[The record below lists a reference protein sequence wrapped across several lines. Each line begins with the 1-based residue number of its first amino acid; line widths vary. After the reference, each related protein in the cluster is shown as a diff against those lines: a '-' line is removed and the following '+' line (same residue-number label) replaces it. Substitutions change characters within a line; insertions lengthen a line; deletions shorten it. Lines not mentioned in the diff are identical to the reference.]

1 MKIREFVISIVSKF
15 DSSGF
20 NAADRATERLT
31 DDTDDATA
39 ATKRLGAAQ
48 SQVGSVASGAAGKV
62 RKLGETTSSA
72 GQAAKRAGSQARD
85 ASGRFGSAGARASG
99 ARKGISGFGSSLAS
113 LAGPAKAGAV
123 AIGSLVAAAT
133 LGAGAIISQGS
144 TFEGFRAQL
153 TTLFGDAGEAEKAF
167 SGIKDFAKKTPFEI
181 DQVTRAFIALKTRGV
196 NPTDEALTGLGDLA
210 SSRGQTIED
219 VVSAATAAARG
230 ELDSLEGFIDGAKV
244 SGDKL
249 ALSFKGQTV
258 EVDKNAAAVTKALVA
273 FGQMEGV
280 AGGMAAQSATTA
292 GVISNLRGGIENFFD
307 EVAQL
312 GVLDEFKGLLD
323 DIAGAGGDEQ
333 GGLAQILADTLI
345 AVLRS
350 LREAVKK
357 VTAEDIKGFFN
368 AAKSAAQSL
377 ATGIGLVSS
386 AFRFIIDTVGGT
398 EQAMQTF
405 ALGVVA
411 ITAAFYGP
419 AGLVVAAGAAGLA
432 IGGFLNSLGAD
443 DALASFLGDLTG
455 LNREL
460 DELDR
465 INGGR
470 TTQRGA
476 PKIGEKVAEN
486 PASLSDVEKYRRKK
500 GETTIRGGAKFLAPS
515 EETPFDIKPADTV
528 RFSKNGEQV
537 FSDVATLESIASGA
551 TKSERL
557 TQAEATSALE
567 TALAGDIKA
576 NQDRAMKRGKQ
587 SAAAAKAAKTGGGKG
602 KGGADPYDFVEKA
615 RSAAKSQAGEFAER
629 EFQRLRF
636 EGIAVERALSLSKE
650 AGHKRASELEAQF
663 LAAGR
668 VYDTT
673 SQNILDML
681 GLTGVGSVLEGRPP
695 PSTVII
701 NISPEINLVKD
712 FTMQVSFTGGVTGA
726 AGVEQAVS
734 AGMQTAVTQ
743 GVLPFKAEIQALIE
757 SMFKLQGDLL
767 IKQGAG
773 GRQPQGVQG

>member
-15 DSSGF
+15 DPSGF

-48 SQVGSVASGAAGKV
+48 AQVGSGASGAAGKV
-62 RKLGETTSSA
+62 RKLGEATSSA
-72 GQAAKRAGSQARD
+72 GQAAKRAGGQARD
-85 ASGRFGSAGARASG
+85 ASSRFGSAGARASG
-99 ARKGISGFGSSLAS
+99 ARKGITGFGSSLAS

-153 TTLFGDAGEAEKAF
+153 TTLFGDAGEAEAAF
-167 SGIKDFAKKTPFEI
+167 AGIKDFAKRTPFEI
-181 DQVTRAFIALKTRGV
+181 DEVTRSFIALKTRGV
-196 NPTDEALTGLGDLA
+196 DPTDEALTGLGDLA
-210 SSRGQTIED
+210 SSRGKTIED

-312 GVLDEFKGLLD
+312 GVLDEFKGLLN

-333 GGLAQILADTLI
+333 GGLAQILADSLI
-345 AVLRS
+345 VVLRS
-350 LREAVKK
+350 LREWVQK

-377 ATGIGLVSS
+377 ATAIGFVST

-432 IGGFLNSLGAD
+432 IGGFLNSLGAS
-443 DALASFLGDLTG
+443 DALSSFLGDLTG

-460 DELDR
+460 AKLDL

-470 TTQRGA
+470 ATHRGQQTEEELA
-476 PKIGEKVAEN
+476 KENRIRVALGQKPRTAVKV
-486 PASLSDVEKYRRKK
+486 
-500 GETTIRGGAKFLAPS
+500 
-515 EETPFDIKPADTV
+515 KPADTV
-528 RFSKNGEQV
+528 RFTKGGEQV
-537 FSDVATLESIASGA
+537 YSDVATLEAIASGA

-557 TQAEATSALE
+557 TQAEASSVLE
-567 TALAGDIKA
+567 QALAGDVQVNK
-576 NQDRAMKRGKQ
+576 DRAMKRGKK
-587 SAAAAKAAKTGGGKG
+587 SAADAKAAKRAGGKG
-602 KGGADPYDFVEKA
+602 KGGADPYDFAEKA
-615 RSAAKSQAGEFAER
+615 RSAAKSQAAEFTER

-636 EGIAVERALSLSKE
+636 EGIAVERALALSKE
-650 AGHKRASELEAQF
+650 AGHKRASELEQQF
-663 LAAGR
+663 LTAGR

-712 FTMQVSFTGGVTGA
+712 FTMAVSFGGGVAGA

-734 AGMQTAVTQ
+734 AGMETAVKQ

-757 SMFKLQGDLL
+757 GMFKLEGDRL
-767 IKQGAG
+767 IKLGAG